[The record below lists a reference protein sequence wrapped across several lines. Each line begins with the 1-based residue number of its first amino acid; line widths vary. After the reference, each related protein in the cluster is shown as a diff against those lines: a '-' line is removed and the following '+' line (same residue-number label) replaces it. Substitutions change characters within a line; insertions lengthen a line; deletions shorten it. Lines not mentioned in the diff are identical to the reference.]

1 MPATVILSKVNL
13 DSEQRSLL
21 AKLYASPELSLLK
34 EVIVAHAIQC
44 QVSAMNASLYDADN
58 MLASDT
64 VEDQTKQAALYNA
77 VLDVLDDLGAK
88 EDEWFTVKLEPRR

>member
-1 MPATVILSKVNL
+1 MPSTITISKIPF

-34 EVIVAHAIQC
+34 EIIAAHAIQC
-44 QVSAMNASLYDADN
+44 QVEAMNASLYEQEN
-58 MLASDT
+58 VLAADT
-64 VEDQTKQAALYNA
+64 VEDQTRQAAIYNG